1 MDSFHQTPSALPFDA
16 AAAFDLLPEAYLVL
30 NRRYEI
36 VLANA
41 RYLDLTGQSLGD
53 VFGKSILDTNQFGS
67 TEQRDARR
75 AWLIG
80 ALRDVSTDQPKWS
93 PLFRYEMPAHRDSVA
108 ADDADAGERVPRYWK
123 IKVSLLAAPRER
135 GSYGGAHGATSS
147 GHIVLRVSEVTT
159 QLTDYERDQRERA
172 KLRSQAQLRQLLADE
187 ARAQLREHQERF
199 QLAMAFS
206 QLGAWELDPVTG
218 AIECTDQCKTNL
230 GLAATSVLSEER
242 LFEQIVHPEDR
253 VRLRDAM
260 YQALAAHEQFEVD
273 YRIGWASGAIRWILV
288 RGTGRFLPDGTL
300 SSVIGFTLDITSRKE
315 AELEQREIAAS
326 EKRAREHSERLA
338 MAMDHFVTT
347 VSHELRSPLS
357 AIMSWTDL
365 LQRSADPSH
374 VMRAT
379 GVISRNARQL
389 SHMVDDLLDSGA
401 IVTGKLSVNL
411 QPVDLGALAGIVAE
425 DMRMHAEAKGL
436 TLIAD
441 DLASVMVLADESRMK
456 QVVWNLV
463 SNAVKFSTQGTIELS
478 VRLNVHTSGERVE
491 LAVRDTGAGLDSDAL
506 ERVFERFQQFSANG
520 SGRVAGLGL
529 GLWLVKNLLDLHGG
543 TICAESP
550 GLGQGATFRV
560 MLPVYR

>member
-1 MDSFHQTPSALPFDA
+1 MDSFRQNPPASTFALDA
-16 AAAFDLLPEAYLVL
+16 AAVFDLLPEAYVIL

-41 RYLDLTGQSLGD
+41 RYLDLTGQSLID
-53 VFGKSILDTNQFGS
+53 LQGKSILDTNQFG
-67 TEQRDARR
+67 TAEQRDARR
-75 AWLIG
+75 TWLTT
-80 ALRDVSTDQPKWS
+80 ALRELSGAQPNWS
-93 PLFRYEMPAHRDSVA
+93 PLFRYEMPVHQ
-108 ADDADAGERVPRYWK
+108 DDGAGEEDSAGQRVPRYWK
-123 IKVSLLAAPRER
+123 VKASLLAASPGQGEP
-135 GSYGGAHGATSS
+135 GNLS

-159 QLTDYERDQRERA
+159 QISDYERDQRERA
-172 KLRSQAQLRQLLADE
+172 KLRSQAQLRLLLADE

-206 QLGAWELDPVTG
+206 QLGAWELDPATG
-218 AIECTDQCKTNL
+218 VIECTDQCKTNL
-230 GLAATSVLSEER
+230 GLGPTSALSEQR

-253 VRLRDAM
+253 DRLRAAM
-260 YQALAAHEQFEVD
+260 NQALAAHEHFEVD

-374 VMRAT
+374 VTRAT

-401 IVTGKLSVNL
+401 IVTGKLSVTL

-441 DLASVMVLADESRMK
+441 DLASVMVLADENRMK

-463 SNAVKFSTQGTIELS
+463 SNAVKFSANGTISLS
-478 VRLNVHTSGERVE
+478 VRAVGERVE
-491 LAVRDTGAGLDSDAL
+491 LAVHDTGAGLDGDSL
-506 ERVFERFQQFSANG
+506 ERIFERFQQFSANG
-520 SGRVAGLGL
+520 SGRIAGLGL

-550 GLGQGATFRV
+550 GVGQGSTFRV
-560 MLPVYR
+560 TLPVYR

>member
-1 MDSFHQTPSALPFDA
+1 MDSRHQDSSSPSHQFDA
-16 AAAFDLLPEAYLVL
+16 AVAFEALPDAYLIL
-30 NRRYEI
+30 NHRYEI
-36 VLANA
+36 LLANA
-41 RYLDLTGQSLGD
+41 RYLDLTGQSLSD
-53 VFGKSILDTNQFGS
+53 LQGKSILDVNQFGPA
-67 TEQRDARR
+67 EQREARR

-80 ALRDVSTDQPKWS
+80 ALRDLSPGGSKWS
-93 PLFRYEMPAHRDSVA
+93 PLFRYEMPEHRDA
-108 ADDADAGERVPRYWK
+108 KPNGEAAGEQRVPRYWK
-123 IKVSLLAAPRER
+123 IKASLLGARH
-135 GSYGGAHGATSS
+135 GQGGTIA
-147 GHIVLRVSEVTT
+147 LRVSEVTERVS
-159 QLTDYERDQRERA
+159 DYERDQRERA

-187 ARAQLREHQERF
+187 AKAQLREHQERF
-199 QLAMAFS
+199 QIAMAFS

-218 AIECTDQCKTNL
+218 AIECTDQCKSNL
-230 GLAATSVLSEER
+230 GLDSNALLTEQR
-242 LFEQIVHPEDR
+242 LFGEVVHPEDR
-253 VRLRDAM
+253 SRLRDAM
-260 YQALAAHEQFEVD
+260 NQALAAHDHFEVD
-273 YRIGWASGAIRWILV
+273 FRIGWASGAVRWILV
-288 RGTGRFLPDGTL
+288 RGVGRFLPDGTL

-365 LQRSADPSH
+365 LQRAADPSH
-374 VMRAT
+374 LARAT

-411 QPVDLGALAGIVAE
+411 QPVDLGALAGIVVE

-436 TLIAD
+436 RLIAD
-441 DLASVMVLADESRMK
+441 DLTSAMVLADEGRMK

-463 SNAVKFSTQGTIELS
+463 SNAVKFSAQGTIELS
-478 VRLNVHTSGERVE
+478 VRADGERVE
-491 LAVRDTGAGLDSDAL
+491 LAVRDTGLGLDGESL
-506 ERVFERFQQFSANG
+506 ERIFDRFQQFGADG

-529 GLWLVKNLLDLHGG
+529 GLWLVKNLVDLHGG
-543 TICAESP
+543 TITAESP

-560 MLPVYR
+560 RLPAYR